1 MRPEST
7 LERLLTPRVS
17 GAAGL
22 AAVVVV
28 LGGSLAAMAAH
39 PSYSVLQ
46 HYVSQLALRT
56 NPGHWFFD
64 VGLMLGGVLMAVFSR
79 GLGTLISGA
88 HGRRAAWLGVVAG
101 AFMVLVGV
109 FPLTLPVAH
118 LGCAFVLFT
127 AAIFATLYAGLGLRH
142 RARTAARPGPLRSA
156 GSALVG
162 IFGFMVV
169 MSVAGFA
176 HTAYAYRQ
184 VTTKDPSAVLKELPR
199 HQSVSLGGV
208 TLNPVALQ
216 EWVFL
221 VLAMGLVLVGSIVCL
236 RRRPTP
242 PETL

>member
-1 MRPEST
+1 MRPENT

-28 LGGSLAAMAAH
+28 LGGSFAAMATH
-39 PSYSVLQ
+39 PSYSVLRQ
-46 HYVSQLALRT
+46 YVSQLALRT

-64 VGLMLGGVLMAVFSR
+64 VGLMLGGAMMAVFSR
-79 GLGTLISGA
+79 GLGPLIPGA

-101 AFMVLVGV
+101 VFMVLVGI

-118 LGCAFVLFT
+118 FGCAFVLFT

-142 RARTAARPGPLRSA
+142 MARTAVRPGPLRAA
-156 GSALVG
+156 GGGLVG
-162 IFGFMVV
+162 LFGFMLA
-169 MSVAGFA
+169 MTIAGFV
-176 HTAYAYRQ
+176 HTAFAYRQ
-184 VTTKDPSAVLKELPR
+184 VTSKDPAAVLKELPR

-208 TLNPVALQ
+208 TLNPVAMQ

-236 RRRPTP
+236 RRRPMP
-242 PETL
+242 KETL